1 MAACQS
7 FLFCLFQG
15 RAALCTPGCPVTA
28 DQAGLKLKVLGL
40 KAGTTTPSLIF
51 FNRHK
56 KLLIFFMNNLVRVQV
71 LAVV

>member
-1 MAACQS
+1 MSELFVLLISRQS
-7 FLFCLFQG
+7 FSVYPWLS
-15 RAALCTPGCPVTA
+15 RNSA

-56 KLLIFFMNNLVRVQV
+56 KLLIFFMNNLVHVQV

>member
-1 MAACQS
+1 MSELFVLLISRQS
-7 FLFCLFQG
+7 FSV
-15 RAALCTPGCPVTA
+15 CPWLSRNAA